1 MKKTISPARARPVNS
16 RLVQTTRVNAR
27 PVQTTRVNS
36 RLVQTKLIQALA
48 LLALSAGPALADNQ
62 EGAAC
67 VRTWSQPGSASESAS
82 GSAVGSAVGT
92 LISQKPVDLGYG
104 LCMDKE
110 GKTAAAVSIIQ
121 TIGKDGTCGLRDDQ
135 RTAGQEYCQ
144 AFGSQ
149 FDFKLADDTP
159 SSGATETA
167 GSNTPKLV
175 DGKTNGLPM
184 TLQQAQLVSKNLD
197 LKVSVDKPE
206 SKLLVMATLANK
218 APDKSPFN
226 KSPFESL
233 SLFRKN
239 FSTDIKLTPL
249 ALGVTSESMDDS
261 SRQDMLLAIAA
272 GGTAAGIKTGNNM
285 VKSFQNKKAQAD
297 AERWAAKNA
306 ETAKTQ
312 AETAKKVYQENLERI
327 QKETAA
333 RQIDIDTQTKK
344 IKDAQK
350 KIPLLEKQEQNIPT
364 EQAIKQQIENLSPK
378 EAAPPKTIEEQIE
391 EINKKYDQNKT
402 YTVRESLSQ
411 AKEIEKKLKADLEA
425 LKNPPSGNRQQ
436 PQNTAPSSKSDELNK
451 ITSNQDL
458 IKKAMIEQ
466 KELELQKHRAL
477 CYEKFVKPAAD
488 KLLQEEGK
496 YITNLSSSNS
506 EDLFKPLK
514 DLAEL
519 LEKKK
524 VEYENNIKNIESSWN
539 TTYQEIKE
547 GSQKNL
553 SLEDAKR
560 ELKNDIYWEEYSL
573 KGRKTEY
580 AFDVKHTINSL
591 NVILE
596 DHFVAKIPDSEYL
609 EIIKNTNM
617 TNQDIIEEIKKIN
630 NKKEQFQ
637 SEYDKITHP
646 KNKASLSQKESK
658 VKKTMSDLTQKI
670 PGIDIENLI
679 KSSGSYDKLF
689 EGYSEKIKT
698 QTTAYEEMEKF
709 YKNKPDGQKAIKKHK
724 ELVEQLKTETDKLL
738 RQNLNIEIETIK
750 AKIQN
755 DAKDLDSQKLLK
767 QEEIT
772 ATKENL
778 KLLEIENKKMI
789 EKQEAQSKEIEE
801 ITQKIKAEDRKIQVA
816 DFQQNKKP
824 IVMDDSETST
834 QRRGGI
840 LPSQDTLKNF
850 TVEAAKVLGVG
861 TAVALV
867 TAGVAAGVDYYVPAF
882 CDQNTG
888 EPGEAGTDPIFLGC
902 LDPWT
907 LAIKIIYSVIYKRS
921 KSAGCRLPDLAL
933 KAAQKACQT
942 AGGILSPMPVNSS
955 YLVTN
960 FPNLFD
966 TSDQRSAMKK
976 EFEGVTFDD
985 QGKPWQTLEGK
996 EVFATQ
1002 NLDRDKAI
1010 KNTSPDQKAPA

>member
-1 MKKTISPARARPVNS
+1 MKKTISPARARQLNARPAQGRQLNAGLVQTKPVNS
-16 RLVQTTRVNAR
+16 RLLQM
-27 PVQTTRVNS
+27 
-36 RLVQTKLIQALA
+36 LA

-67 VRTWSQPGSASESAS
+67 VRTWSQPGSAS
-82 GSAVGSAVGT
+82 GSAVGT

-159 SSGATETA
+159 SSGATDTSE
-167 GSNTPKLV
+167 SNTPKLV

-272 GGTAAGIKTGNNM
+272 GGAAAGIKTGNNM
-285 VKSFQNKKAQAD
+285 VQSFKNKKAQAD
-297 AERWAAKNA
+297 AERWAAKKAEEAKTQA

-312 AETAKKVYQENLERI
+312 AETAKTQAETAKTQAETAKTQAETAKNGYQENLERI
-327 QKETAA
+327 KKEIETRRADIKA
-333 RQIDIDTQTKK
+333 RDQAIVAVERELKSLISSQGPTEKE
-344 IKDAQK
+344 IKD
-350 KIPLLEKQEQNIPT
+350 T
-364 EQAIKQQIENLSPK
+364 IKNLSPK
-378 EAAPPKTIEEQIE
+378 EAAPPKTIEEQIKIKIQKNDQISDLISE
-391 EINKKYDQNKT
+391 NNKDIKHIKNYGSPDRSVFENNKKIWDEVYEIEFKDYLIKEAMISYKELENIKIGKA
-402 YTVRESLSQ
+402 LSEDYLIPQ
-411 AKEIEKKLKADLEA
+411 LKKEIERKKKLNKPIE
-425 LKNPPSGNRQQ
+425 
-436 PQNTAPSSKSDELNK
+436 SDEQK
-451 ITSNQDL
+451 IRG
-458 IKKAMIEQ
+458 
-466 KELELQKHRAL
+466 LE
-477 CYEKFVKPAAD
+477 
-488 KLLQEEGK
+488 
-496 YITNLSSSNS
+496 
-506 EDLFKPLK
+506 EDIRNYNYK
-514 DLAEL
+514 
-519 LEKKK
+519 
-524 VEYENNIKNIESSWN
+524 
-539 TTYQEIKE
+539 
-547 GSQKNL
+547 
-553 SLEDAKR
+553 
-560 ELKNDIYWEEYSL
+560 
-573 KGRKTEY
+573 
-580 AFDVKHTINSL
+580 
-591 NVILE
+591 
-596 DHFVAKIPDSEYL
+596 
-609 EIIKNTNM
+609 M
-617 TNQDIIEEIKKIN
+617 
-630 NKKEQFQ
+630 
-637 SEYDKITHP
+637 
-646 KNKASLSQKESK
+646 SQKEIEFN
-658 VKKTMSDLTQKI
+658 KKMIEINQEI
-670 PGIDIENLI
+670 RIHGIDLENRI
-679 KSSGSYDKLF
+679 KSKGNYHKLIVQYKYDAEIQIKAYNDA
-689 EGYSEKIKT
+689 YSK
-698 QTTAYEEMEKF
+698 MEKL
-709 YKNKPDGQKAIKKHK
+709 YKDDPDALKRIEKHK
-724 ELVEQLKTETDKLL
+724 ELVEQLKKEKP
-738 RQNLNIEIETIK
+738 K
-750 AKIQN
+750 K
-755 DAKDLDSQKLLK
+755 DSQKIENIKK
-767 QEEIT
+767 QIEEIKQGVELK
-772 ATKENL
+772 AKEL
-778 KLLEIENKKMI
+778 QLEPEKFLIESKIRSQREVLAKFLENEKEMI
-789 EKQEAQSKEIEE
+789 KKQEAQSKEIEE
-801 ITQKIKAEDRKIQVA
+801 IKGKIIAEDRKIELETKKIIAEDRKIELETKKIKQITEKIKEETQKTQ
-816 DFQQNKKP
+816 DLDSQNKKTAAN
-824 IVMDDSETST
+824 DDSETST

-861 TAVALV
+861 IGVALV
-867 TAGVAAGVDYYVPAF
+867 TAGVAAGIDYYVPAF

-888 EPGEAGTDPIFLGC
+888 EPGSAGTDPIFLGC

-907 LAIKIIYSVIYKRS
+907 LAIKRIYSVIYKRS

-942 AGGILSPMPVNSS
+942 EGGILSPMPVNSS

-985 QGKPWQTLEGK
+985 QGKPWQNLEGK